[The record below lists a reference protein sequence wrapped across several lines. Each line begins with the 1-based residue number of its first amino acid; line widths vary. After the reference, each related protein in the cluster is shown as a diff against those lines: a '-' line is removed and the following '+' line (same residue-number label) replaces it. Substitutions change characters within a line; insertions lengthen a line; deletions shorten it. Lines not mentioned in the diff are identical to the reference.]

1 MTSITLTSEAWDDLI
16 SEGKT
21 GRVYVKHVEELTDED
36 GTLVT
41 QKVHRRPI
49 EPDADVTAEPKR
61 IRDFVKL
68 ARTPEALARFEALRE
83 AEPVPEPVVREA
95 RR

>member
-1 MTSITLTSEAWDDLI
+1 MTSVTLTSEAYDDLI
-16 SEGKT
+16 SEGRT
-21 GRVYVKHVEELTDED
+21 GRVFVKHIEELTDD
-36 GTLVT
+36 TGTLVT

-49 EPDADVTAEPKR
+49 EPDADVKGESTR
-61 IRDFVKL
+61 IKAFVAL
-68 ARTPEALARFEALRE
+68 ARTPEALARFEAAKE